1 MKALLYSHDGEL
13 EVPGDYP
20 KLIHSFRQTDRY
32 LRLLQGTERFPG
44 GIDKVCAHPR
54 VHNLCYV
61 TNRGAIGHRFGLAT
75 PVRIRDEQV
84 ASRAAK
90 TSESVQAQRRR
101 CGGRDIDST
110 IY

>member
-1 MKALLYSHDGEL
+1 MKALLYSRVGEL
-13 EVPGDYP
+13 DGSGDYQ
-20 KLIHSFRQTDRY
+20 KLTYSFRQTHRY
-32 LRLLQGTERFPG
+32 LRLLQGTERFPD
-44 GIDKVCAHPR
+44 GIDKVCANPH
-54 VHNLCYV
+54 VHNLSYV

-90 TSESVQAQRRR
+90 TLESVQAQRRR